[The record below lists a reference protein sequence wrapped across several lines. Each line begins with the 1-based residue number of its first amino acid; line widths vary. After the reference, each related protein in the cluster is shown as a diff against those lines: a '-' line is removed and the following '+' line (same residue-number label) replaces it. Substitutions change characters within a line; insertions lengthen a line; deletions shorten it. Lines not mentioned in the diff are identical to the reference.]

1 MPWRGY
7 LALPPYFGGKRKL
20 CPVIFREIAR
30 IHPTDTWHNLRLVDP
45 FLGGGAVSLY
55 AKARGLG
62 VLCGDLAERS
72 VIVGKALIENDA
84 TILTEADLLRLFVPS
99 EGNRHL
105 IETQYVPD
113 SFTPEAAEFLDNAFA
128 VADEVADPLKRELLR
143 LLLVKYI
150 FSLRPHAQFRA
161 PGAFNRPYAEGRFD
175 DIKGTYQ
182 QAIVAN
188 AEHPL
193 PALRRLARTIN
204 QGVVR
209 GAQPCR
215 ALKADARETIRR
227 GAGADILY
235 LDPPYAGTLAYEQE
249 YRILDEV
256 LGECHE
262 QSAFS
267 TRDGLSELAQ
277 LLSRCGDYPL
287 WVISY
292 GNAVAEIEEVKAVVE
307 QFRPVRAIE
316 IAYQHLAS
324 TSSAQKRRDNR
335 EFLLLAGEGVH
346 RWT

>member
-30 IHPTDTWHNLRLVDP
+30 IHPTNIWHNLRLVDP

-55 AKARGLG
+55 AKARGCG
-62 VLCGDLAERS
+62 VFCGDLAERS
-72 VIVGKALIENDA
+72 VIVGKALIENESV
-84 TILTEADLLRLFVPS
+84 TIREADLLRLFAPCDS
-99 EGNRHL
+99 NQHL
-105 IETQYVPD
+105 IEKDHVPD
-113 SFTPEAAEFLDNAFA
+113 SFTPEAARFLDNAFA
-128 VADEVADPLKRELLR
+128 AADAVAEPLKRDLLR
-143 LLLVKYI
+143 LLLIKYI

-161 PGAFNRPYAEGRFD
+161 PGAFNRPYAEGRYD
-175 DIKGTYQ
+175 DVKATYHR
-182 QAIVAN
+182 AIATN

-193 PALRRLARTIN
+193 PALRRIAHSVNPSVT
-204 QGVVR
+204 R
-209 GAQPCR
+209 GAQPCQ
-215 ALKADARETIRR
+215 AVKADAKETIRQ

-249 YRILDEV
+249 YRVLDEL
-256 LGECHE
+256 LGESHE
-262 QSAFS
+262 ASTFS
-267 TRDGLSELAQ
+267 SKDGLTELVQ
-277 LLSRCGDYPL
+277 LLSCCGNYPL

-335 EFLLLAGEGVH
+335 EFLLLAGEGVQ
-346 RWT
+346 